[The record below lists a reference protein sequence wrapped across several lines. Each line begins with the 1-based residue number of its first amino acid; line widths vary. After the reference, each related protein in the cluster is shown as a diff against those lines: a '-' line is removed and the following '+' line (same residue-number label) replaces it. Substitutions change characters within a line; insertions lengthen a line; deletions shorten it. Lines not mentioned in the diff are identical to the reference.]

1 MTPTQLEH
9 LRTKLRAAIERDGI
23 GAVSRRVEV
32 QPVTILRFLS
42 GSGTAHRG
50 TVKQI
55 VEGLKAR

>member
-1 MTPTQLEH
+1 MTPAQTEK
-9 LRTKLRAAIERDGI
+9 LRTKLRRAIERDGI

-42 GSGTAHRG
+42 GSGTSHRG

-55 VEGLKAR
+55 AAGLSK

>member
-1 MTPTQLEH
+1 MTPTQLQR
-9 LRTKLRAAIERDGI
+9 LRDKLRAAVERDGI

-42 GSGTAHRG
+42 GAGKAHRG

-55 VEGLKAR
+55 AEGLK

>member
-1 MTPTQLEH
+1 MTPTQLQR
-9 LRTKLRAAIERDGI
+9 LRDKLRAAVERDGI

-42 GSGTAHRG
+42 GSGTSHRG

-55 VEGLKAR
+55 AAGLK